1 LLPILTFCLS
11 LVYGGGLHHS
21 SQVELLLVSD
31 FFAVA
36 MVIGALV
43 DQSKKQK
50 RA

>member
-1 LLPILTFCLS
+1 
-11 LVYGGGLHHS
+11 
-21 SQVELLLVSD
+21 VELLLVSD